1 MNSKTLKGRIER
13 IELERS
19 PRHIDRWS
27 FTSGKASQR
36 KTPWLVP
43 ACGGLSS
50 SRPSRARPPRNG
62 SDAAPRL
69 EQNPDGTS
77 ELANADRWQS
87 RIGYASKPMTGG
99 CRVLLPVAMTAVH
112 HKRNR
117 LVTSAQTA
125 E

>member
-50 SRPSRARPPRNG
+50 LRRSHARPPRNG
-62 SDAAPRL
+62 SDAARRL
-69 EQNPDGTS
+69 EQSNDHASASEYRLLATRDSYSDFDGRRLGGVPADPEIESS
-77 ELANADRWQS
+77 E
-87 RIGYASKPMTGG
+87 SKIE
-99 CRVLLPVAMTAVH
+99 
-112 HKRNR
+112 
-117 LVTSAQTA
+117 S
-125 E
+125 